1 MSQKNIIKSSNV
13 TINPNYY
20 ILSSWNYGSYSPT
33 NPFYKTYINYFSSKL
48 SKTNPNIS
56 TTKKPPTTISHD
68 ISAHPPPPNSKTKI
82 VTNDLM
88 ENINFEKNM
97 KRHLSK
103 GTFNPKNINRI
114 IKPSK
119 VKEYKDTK
127 KKNKI
132 RKIKTDITDY
142 KYKLNF
148 SEWLNIK
155 NKQSEYFNSIIK
167 KNKEEEKIKD
177 EENRKIEIKY
187 NHIKEQKYKEWCY
200 RKNAEFILKKEI
212 KKQLETYKENEKK
225 KKLERKEEI
234 MNSWFK
240 AQAEKIEKEILT
252 KRKLKKEEK
261 EKQNLAKK
269 KILEKKIRGKEAFQ
283 KWREEKDRD
292 KIKKRQEEKI
302 RQKKEQEQ
310 KKKEKEQ
317 KKKEYLK
324 KRVKS
329 FIIGPYTGAGDLS
342 KALYNILETK
352 LNKENNQ
359 SF

>member
-48 SKTNPNIS
+48 SKT
-56 TTKKPPTTISHD
+56 
-68 ISAHPPPPNSKTKI
+68 KI

-119 VKEYKDTK
+119 VKEYKDPK
-127 KKNKI
+127 KKSKI

-292 KIKKRQEEKI
+292 KIKKR
-302 RQKKEQEQ
+302 
-310 KKKEKEQ
+310 
-317 KKKEYLK
+317 
-324 KRVKS
+324 VKS
-329 FIIGPYTGAGDLS
+329 FIIGPYTGAGDLR